1 MKLFNFPWTVQK
13 KQKTS
18 AEKKLEELR
27 DLLFPELKLEEEL
40 DETGEV
46 IKFHIDY
53 GVDSNLDAALVDLQE
68 GYNDGPTQKT
78 ISNITKRLYKARK
91 LLGAEAKIN
100 KEAKYLVVDD
110 GARDD
115 IADIQATEI

>member
-1 MKLFNFPWTVQK
+1 MFIFPWIIRK
-13 KQKTS
+13 KPKTS
-18 AEKKLEELR
+18 AEEKLEQLR
-27 DLLFPELKLEEEL
+27 ELLFPELKLEQEL
-40 DETGEV
+40 DEHGEI

-53 GVDSNLDAALVDLQE
+53 GVDSNLDAALIDLQE

-91 LLGAEAKIN
+91 LLGAEAKIS

-110 GARDD
+110 GAKDD
-115 IADIQATEI
+115 VANIQATEN

>member
-1 MKLFNFPWTVQK
+1 MIKFPWIIRK
-13 KQKTS
+13 KPKTS
-18 AEKKLEELR
+18 AEKKLKEIRE
-27 DLLFPELKLEEEL
+27 LLFPELKLEQEL
-40 DETGEV
+40 DEKGEL
-46 IKFHIDY
+46 IKYHIDY
-53 GVDSNLDAALVDLQE
+53 GVDSNLDAALIDLQE

-91 LLGAEAKIN
+91 LLGAEAKIS

-110 GARDD
+110 GANDD